1 MKHLRLLLLLAFLP
15 LLGCAIQGG
24 QIVKV
29 TAVKVAILPDYSL
42 NIVSQKYA
50 GLLSRLSEQT
60 GYRLEHVSAMDYRS
74 FLSTVEGSKADFSF
88 QNALLFTRLKKTK
101 NAEPIAVAVG
111 SDGLP
116 SGRGVIV
123 VRHDSGI
130 HSVMQLKGK
139 TVAVPARE
147 AVLGYLAQAML
158 LHESGLDVE
167 EDMNVV
173 VAARHDQVLSDVWQ
187 GKVDAGF
194 VKESALDEVADRVRL
209 SDLEVLAHTDPFPGW
224 CVVKFPETDRVV
236 ADKMT
241 RALLSLN
248 WDNPNDRQ
256 ALSAAGIRGF
266 VDSSNVDLAPIRQA
280 VDSLHLPY

>member
-1 MKHLRLLLLLAFLP
+1 
-15 LLGCAIQGG
+15 
-24 QIVKV
+24 
-29 TAVKVAILPDYSL
+29 
-42 NIVSQKYA
+42 
-50 GLLSRLSEQT
+50 
-60 GYRLEHVSAMDYRS
+60 
-74 FLSTVEGSKADFSF
+74 
-88 QNALLFTRLKKTK
+88 
-101 NAEPIAVAVG
+101 
-111 SDGLP
+111 
-116 SGRGVIV
+116 
-123 VRHDSGI
+123 
-130 HSVMQLKGK
+130 
-139 TVAVPARE
+139 
-147 AVLGYLAQAML
+147 ML